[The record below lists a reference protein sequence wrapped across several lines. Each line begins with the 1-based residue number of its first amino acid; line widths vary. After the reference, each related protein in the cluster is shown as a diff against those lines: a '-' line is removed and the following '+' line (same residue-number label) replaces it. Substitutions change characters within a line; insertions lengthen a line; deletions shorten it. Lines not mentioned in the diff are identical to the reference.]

1 MHLRGTVS
9 DGRQAR
15 LFSGSI
21 WRRARSALKLLQ
33 VRLRVPL
40 VLVFA
45 AFVVGRWDAI
55 RNHWDKVTRRPL
67 AENSAM
73 RAVSSDTEYF
83 CPMDPGVVSDWPGKC
98 GICNM
103 ALVRRKRGEAVA
115 LPDGVVARMQL
126 SPYRLQLAGIQTT
139 LVMFRP
145 LVREVQSAG
154 VVTSDRDALSVQVDV
169 PASQSSWVSDGQ
181 VAEVVCP
188 DLAGHGPL
196 AGRVR
201 KVVHSSEGGYHCL
214 RATIVFDRPP
224 RSLAAGMMAIV
235 KIQTPMAAVE
245 PFRSLPS
252 DPPPITTN
260 EIRRVY
266 ACPDHAETVSL
277 EPGRCP
283 IDRNQRE
290 PRLLAEHQRLRFKC
304 PMHPDVSAERAGA
317 VCRAC
322 GGMALE
328 PRVISFNPPGQVLA
342 VPRSAV
348 VDAGAGKVVFVERIP
363 GMFDSVE
370 VVVGPRSGGYF
381 PVVRGLEPGQNVAT
395 SGAFLLDAE
404 TRLNPSLAAAYFGAG
419 RNQRTGP
426 SAGTAGAT
434 PPVAGKRA
442 SSGVPDSLDGLAPAD
457 LVLAKRQSICPVT
470 GKPLGSMG
478 TPSRLV
484 VSGRPVFLCC
494 DGCEERF
501 QREPAKYLAK
511 LSASE
516 RP

>member
-1 MHLRGTVS
+1 MHPRGTVF
-9 DGRQAR
+9 DGRRER

-45 AFVVGRWDAI
+45 AFVVGQWDVI
-55 RNHWDKVTRRPL
+55 RNYWDKVTRPAL

-83 CPMDPGVVSDWPGKC
+83 CPMDPGVLSDWPGKC

-126 SPYRLQLAGIQTT
+126 SPYRVQLAGIQTT
-139 LVMFRP
+139 PVNFRP

-154 VVTSDRDALSVQVDV
+154 LISIDRNDYSVQVDM
-169 PASQSSWVSDGQ
+169 PTSQSSWVSVGDG
-181 VAEVVCP
+181 AEVVCP
-188 DLAGHGPL
+188 DLAGHDPL
-196 AGRVR
+196 TGQVR
-201 KVVHSSEGGYHCL
+201 AAVRRSEGGWDSI
-214 RATIVFDRPP
+214 RATVVVDRPP
-224 RSLAAGMMAIV
+224 HSLAAGMMAV
-235 KIQTPMAAVE
+235 VRIQTPMAAVE

-252 DPPPITTN
+252 DPPPIASN

-266 ACPDHAETVSL
+266 TCPDHAETLSL

-283 IDRNQRE
+283 VDRNPRE
-290 PRLLAEHQRLRFKC
+290 PRLLAGHQRLRFHC
-304 PMHPDVSAERAGA
+304 PMHPDVSADRPGA

-322 GGMALE
+322 GGMDLA

-348 VDAGAGKVVFVERIP
+348 VDAGSSKVVFVERMP
-363 GMFDSVE
+363 GMFDGVE
-370 VVVGPRSGGYF
+370 VVVGPRSGAYF

-404 TRLNPSLAAAYFGAG
+404 TRLNPNLATAYFGAA
-419 RNQRTGP
+419 RSQRASPG
-426 SAGTAGAT
+426 AGTAGAMVPIGEKT
-434 PPVAGKRA
+434 AA
-442 SSGVPDSLDGLAPAD
+442 SGSPEALDGLSAAD
-457 LVLAKRQSICPVT
+457 RALAERQGVCPVT
-470 GKPLGSMG
+470 GKRLGSMG

-484 VSGRPVFLCC
+484 VSGRTVFLCC
-494 DGCEERF
+494 DGCEEGF

-511 LSASE
+511 LAGSK